1 VKGANGIH
9 LVAVEVSDSENNIIA
24 LINAI
29 RSFLTELDDTY
40 LKVFLADWPTANFR
54 TRSIVPHTLPVLSW
68 MPEAVNAA
76 GKKGEFIVKMLASV
90 ANQITWGQ
98 TYSADDFGPGFLDK
112 YGWTELIG
120 QRGPFF
126 SDRIAC
132 GFLILGPQI
141 EYPRHCHGAEEVY
154 VPLTR
159 QTLWQQ
165 GQQTWAC
172 REPHLP
178 IYHAPGV
185 MHAMRTETVPLLALY
200 LWRGANLTEK
210 SHIE

>member
-1 VKGANGIH
+1 
-9 LVAVEVSDSENNIIA
+9 LQVADLAQNIIA

-29 RSFLTELDDTY
+29 RGFLEELNDTH
-40 LKVFLADWPTANFR
+40 LNVFLAGWPPDNCRVRPVA
-54 TRSIVPHTLPVLSW
+54 PHALPVLSW
-68 MPEAVNAA
+68 MPEAVQAA
-76 GKKGEFIVKMLASV
+76 GNQGAFIVNQLASL
-90 ANQITWGQ
+90 ANQIAWGQ
-98 TYSADDFGPGFLDK
+98 TYSAEDFGSGFLEK
-112 YGWTELIG
+112 YGWTESIG
-120 QRGPFF
+120 QRGPVA
-126 SDRIAC
+126 SNRIAC

-159 QTLWQQ
+159 QILWQQ